1 MMSQRNLLTA
11 MILVVAMAAAA
22 SPQATATPPPRE
34 GKFCSSP
41 HPAWVTPDPADC
53 SRFFRCLDRKY
64 HAMQCGEGLLFNLLL
79 RYCDKAEAV
88 ECETSEFDGCCP
100 GRAMD
105 IGGIE
110 DGFSS
115 FITYP
120 RPSHGLMVII
130 YDISF
135 SAIIFRT

>member
-1 MMSQRNLLTA
+1 MMSQRNLLAA

-41 HPAWVTPDPADC
+41 LAVTPDPADC

-88 ECETSEFDGCCP
+88 ECDTSEFDGCRP

>member
-1 MMSQRNLLTA
+1 MMSHSSLLIA
-11 MILVVAMAAAA
+11 MFLIWTMAAAS
-22 SPQATATPPPRE
+22 SPATATPPPRE

-41 HPAWVTPDPADC
+41 FAVTPDPADC

-88 ECETSEFDGCCP
+88 ECETSEFDGCCL
-100 GRAMD
+100 GCAMD

-110 DGFSS
+110 DGFSNV
-115 FITYP
+115 ITYP
-120 RPSHGLMVII
+120 N
-130 YDISF
+130 ISF